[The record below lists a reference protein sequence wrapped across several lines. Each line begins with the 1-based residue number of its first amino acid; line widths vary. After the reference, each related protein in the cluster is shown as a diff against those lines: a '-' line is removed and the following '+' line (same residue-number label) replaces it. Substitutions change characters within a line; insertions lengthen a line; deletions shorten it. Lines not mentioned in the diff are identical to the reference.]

1 MENQTN
7 KRFWNIKTEGKQSKI
22 DLFGYVG
29 GEKDGDGSFAV
40 KGFNSSEFLEEMN
53 TIPAE
58 NDLFITI
65 NSHGGDIDT
74 ARSIYTQLTA
84 HKGKITIRVN
94 GVAMSAA
101 TVITSVPGAHVIM
114 PKGALMM
121 IHRASCWTSG
131 TAGDLRKMADTLEKY
146 EDDII
151 GFYMAKTGKT
161 AEEIREKLDAET
173 YFNPQ
178 EAVDFGLADEVDD
191 KTIVKN
197 STMENNIVNVN
208 GLSVDMA
215 IFAHAPEGFINKA
228 EQHVSAV
235 ENQAEKKEETPMT
248 LEELKAEHPDI
259 VDAIR
264 NEALK
269 EGAKAERTRFQE
281 IDDLG
286 ITGHEE
292 LIFSAK
298 FGENPMTAEQV
309 AVAVL
314 KAEKGRMK
322 NIQQNRL
329 EDAQTLDGVTASGN
343 EGIDMNAEK
352 PKTREEILAE
362 EKAKFEA
369 VKNI

>member
-7 KRFWNIKTEGKQSKI
+7 KRFWNIKTDGKKSKI
-22 DLFGYVG
+22 DLFGFVG
-29 GEKDGDGSFAV
+29 GDKTYGD
-40 KGFNSSEFLEEMN
+40 GFNSLDFLKEMN
-53 TIPAE
+53 SIPAE
-58 NDLFITI
+58 NELYITI

-101 TVITSVPGAHVIM
+101 TIITSVPGAHVIM
-114 PKGALMM
+114 PQGSLMM

-131 TAGDLRKMADTLEKY
+131 NAEDLRQMADTLDKY
-146 EDDII
+146 EDAII
-151 GFYMAKTGKT
+151 EIYVAKTGKT
-161 AEEIREKLDAET
+161 AEEIREKLNATT
-173 YFNPQ
+173 YFDPQ
-178 EAVDFGLADEVDD
+178 EAVDFGLADEIDD
-191 KTIVKN
+191 KTTIVKN
-197 STMENNIVNVN
+197 CTMENNIVNVN

-215 IFAHAPEGFINKA
+215 FFANAPESFINKA

-235 ENQAEKKEETPMT
+235 ENQAEKKEEKPMLT
-248 LEELKAEHPDI
+248 LETLKAEHPEI

-269 EGAKAERTRFQE
+269 EGAKAERARFQA

-286 ITGHEE
+286 VTGHDE
-292 LIFSAK
+292 LINSAK

-314 KAEKGRMK
+314 KAEKGKLK
-322 NIQQNRL
+322 NIQTMR
-329 EDAQTLDGVTASGN
+329 EDDAKPLNEVAPVSNDGIVLNSKK
-343 EGIDMNAEK
+343 E
-352 PKTREEILAE
+352 KTRDELIAE
-362 EKAKFEA
+362 AKAEFEA
-369 VKNI
+369 AKKA

>member
-7 KRFWNIKTEGKQSKI
+7 KRFWNIKTDGKQSKI
-22 DLFGYVG
+22 DLFGFVG
-29 GEKDGDGSFAV
+29 GDKTYGD
-40 KGFNSSEFLEEMN
+40 GFNSLDFLKEMN
-53 TIPAE
+53 AIPAE
-58 NDLFITI
+58 NELYITI

-101 TVITSVPGAHVIM
+101 TIITSVPGAHVIM
-114 PKGALMM
+114 PQGSLMM
-121 IHRASCWTSG
+121 IHRASCMTYG
-131 TAGDLRKMADTLEKY
+131 NAENLRKMADTLEKY
-146 EDDII
+146 ESDII

-161 AEEIREKLDAET
+161 ETEIREKVNAET

-178 EAVDFGLADEVDD
+178 EAVEFGLADEIDD

-197 STMENNIVNVN
+197 CTMENNIVNVN
-208 GLSVDMA
+208 GLSVDMVF
-215 IFAHAPEGFINKA
+215 FAHAPESFINKA

-235 ENQAEKKEETPMT
+235 ENQAEKKEDNPMLT
-248 LEELKAEHPDI
+248 LETLKAEHPEI

-269 EGAKAERTRFQE
+269 EGAKAERARFQA

-286 ITGHEE
+286 VTGHDE
-292 LIFSAK
+292 LINSAK

-314 KAEKGRMK
+314 KAEKGKLK
-322 NIQQNRL
+322 NIQTMR
-329 EDAQTLDGVTASGN
+329 EADAKPLNEVAPVSNDGIILNSKK
-343 EGIDMNAEK
+343 E
-352 PKTREEILAE
+352 KTRDELIAE
-362 EKAKFEA
+362 AKAEFEA
-369 VKNI
+369 AKNA